1 MTLPVTA
8 LTAAICA
15 LLMIFLIFKVIG
27 QRLRTETSFGTGSD
41 PKMDMVRGCHSNLV
55 ENAPIAILLLALLEM
70 TNAHHWTLTGLAA
83 LFLIGRMIHIYGM
96 YQHFADKTVRFR
108 QLGVTCSTLSILA
121 MALWVIYLFV
131 TVNLLN

>member
-15 LLMIFLIFKVIG
+15 LLIIFLMFKVIG
-27 QRLRTETSFGTGSD
+27 QRVRTETSFGAGDD
-41 PKMDMVRGCHSNLV
+41 PKMDLVRGCHSNLI

-70 TNAHHWTLTGLAA
+70 ADAHHWTLTGLAA
-83 LFLIGRMIHIYGM
+83 LFLIARVVHIYGM
-96 YQHFADKTVRFR
+96 YQHFADKTLRLR
-108 QLGVTCSTLSILA
+108 QLGVIGSTLSILA

-131 TVNLLN
+131 TVNLFN